1 MQQQLGAD
9 VRARSAASRHVHELL
24 ADAAAVVNVVV
35 TAGVQTVRTRLSV
48 RTTKSTIIHV
58 PTQHT
63 RSHMFVSIEELR
75 TKFW

>member
-35 TAGVQTVRTRLSV
+35 TAGIQTVRTRLSV
-48 RTTKSTIIHV
+48 RTTKTNNIQ
-58 PTQHT
+58 TQHT

-75 TKFW
+75 TKIW

>member
-48 RTTKSTIIHV
+48 RTTKSTIIS
-58 PTQHT
+58 TQHT
-63 RSHMFVSIEELR
+63 RSHMFVSTEELR